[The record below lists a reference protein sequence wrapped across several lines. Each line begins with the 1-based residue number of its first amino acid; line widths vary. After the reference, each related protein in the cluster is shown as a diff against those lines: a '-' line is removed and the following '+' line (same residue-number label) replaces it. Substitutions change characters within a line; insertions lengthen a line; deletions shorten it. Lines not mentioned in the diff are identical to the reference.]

1 VRVKNSGPYK
11 DDIALV
17 ENTDDSKV
25 WVRLIPRVDLTAATG
40 LNSNAKGKARFNRIP
55 QRINFV
61 PTYKMG
67 ASDPARHELLQKITI

>member
-17 ENTDDSKV
+17 EKTDDSKV
-25 WVRLIPRVDLTAATG
+25 WVRLIPRVDLNATALTTT
-40 LNSNAKGKARFNRIP
+40 SKGKARFNRIP

-67 ASDPARHELLQKITI
+67 A